1 MTAALDDLVRVPLFA
16 GMTERAREAVADLAA
31 EVTFEPGDAQ
41 IVEGADDCAFYLLVE
56 GEVEVRRGGA
66 LVRRLGAGDFI
77 GEISLIDGRPRTAT
91 VTAVGRVRTLMIE
104 RDGFLAL
111 VDRHAAVR
119 LGILMALTDR
129 VRTDERLAVDLA

>member
-16 GMTERAREAVADLAA
+16 GMTDRAREAVAALAA
-31 EVTFEPGDAQ
+31 EVTFDPGDQ
-41 IVEGADDCAFYLLVE
+41 LTVEGADDCAFYLIVD

-66 LVRRLGAGDFI
+66 LVRRLDAGEFI

-104 RDGFLAL
+104 RDGFLDL

-119 LGILMALTDR
+119 LGILVALTDR
-129 VRTDERLAVDLA
+129 VRSDEQADLA

>member
-16 GMTERAREAVADLAA
+16 GMTDRAREAVADLAT
-31 EVTFEPGDAQ
+31 EVDFEPGDDLTT
-41 IVEGADDCAFYLLVE
+41 EGAEDCAFYLLVE
-56 GEVEVRRGGA
+56 GDVEVRRGGTP
-66 LVRRLGAGDFI
+66 VRRLGPGDFI

-91 VTAVGRVRTLMIE
+91 VTAAGRVRTLMIE
-104 RDGFLAL
+104 REGFLAL

-129 VRTDERLAVDLA
+129 VRSDEVSELA